1 MISSLIRMYKAGWFS
16 RIYQEFSNFIYD
28 LINGVETRKMV
39 LGNINPDSNH
49 NDYTTSHTK
58 TVIKSLNFVEDTL
71 LNLEPYDFIDI
82 GCGKGKTLLLAENY
96 PFKKIIGYEINNEIF
111 DVLIKNIN
119 TKKSNRFVLHN
130 SDLNFEDIN
139 DHSVLYFY
147 NTFQEPLTAKFF
159 KYLEDAHHLENIVL
173 IYVNALYSDYLDNS
187 SWELLYQDN
196 VSTQD
201 IKIYKKT

>member
-1 MISSLIRMYKAGWFS
+1 MILSLIRMYRAGGFS
-16 RIYQEFSNFIYD
+16 RISQEFGNYIYD
-28 LINGVETRKMV
+28 LINGVETRKRE

-49 NDYTTSHTK
+49 NDYITSHKK
-58 TVIKSLNFVEDTL
+58 TIIKSLNFVEDTL

-96 PFKKIIGYEINNEIF
+96 AFKRIIGYEINNEIF
-111 DVLIKNIN
+111 NVLIKNIN
-119 TKKSNRFVLHN
+119 TKKSNRFDLLN
-130 SDLNFEDIN
+130 SSLNFEDIN
-139 DHSVLYFY
+139 DYSVLYFY
-147 NTFQEPLTAKFF
+147 NTFQEPLTEKFF
-159 KYLEDAHHLENIVL
+159 KYLEDAPHLENIVL

-201 IKIYKKT
+201 INIYKKA